1 MGIVT
6 KNTTA
11 HLSSCWIR
19 PWKFRDA
26 NTWSAFQT
34 VWKACIYYA
43 GGKAGKLNVNYSTIL
58 GQQFSMSLTNDQK
71 KRLRNVAHKLNPIVT
86 VGGNGLSENVQ
97 LEVDRAL
104 EDHELIKVKFAVG
117 DRDLKRQLIK
127 ELVDIVEAQLIQE
140 IGNIAVLFRPSDEP
154 NPKLSNLMR

>member
-1 MGIVT
+1 
-6 KNTTA
+6 
-11 HLSSCWIR
+11 
-19 PWKFRDA
+19 
-26 NTWSAFQT
+26 
-34 VWKACIYYA
+34 
-43 GGKAGKLNVNYSTIL
+43 
-58 GQQFSMSLTNDQK
+58 MSLTNDQK

>member
-1 MGIVT
+1 
-6 KNTTA
+6 
-11 HLSSCWIR
+11 
-19 PWKFRDA
+19 
-26 NTWSAFQT
+26 
-34 VWKACIYYA
+34 
-43 GGKAGKLNVNYSTIL
+43 
-58 GQQFSMSLTNDQK
+58 MSLTSEQK
-71 KRLRNVAHKLNPIVT
+71 KRLRNVAHTLNPIVM

-127 ELVDIVEAQLIQE
+127 ELVGIVEAELVQE
-140 IGNIAVLFRPSDEP
+140 IGNIAVLYRPAENP

>member
-1 MGIVT
+1 
-6 KNTTA
+6 
-11 HLSSCWIR
+11 
-19 PWKFRDA
+19 
-26 NTWSAFQT
+26 
-34 VWKACIYYA
+34 
-43 GGKAGKLNVNYSTIL
+43 
-58 GQQFSMSLTNDQK
+58 MSLTNDQK

-104 EDHELIKVKFAVG
+104 DDHELIKVKFAVG

-127 ELVDIVEAQLIQE
+127 ELVQIVEAELIQE
-140 IGNIAVLFRPSDEP
+140 IGNIAVLFRPADEP

>member
-1 MGIVT
+1 
-6 KNTTA
+6 
-11 HLSSCWIR
+11 
-19 PWKFRDA
+19 
-26 NTWSAFQT
+26 
-34 VWKACIYYA
+34 
-43 GGKAGKLNVNYSTIL
+43 
-58 GQQFSMSLTNDQK
+58 MSLTNDQK
-71 KRLRNVAHKLNPIVT
+71 KRLRNVAHNLNPIVT

-127 ELVDIVEAQLIQE
+127 ELVEIVEAQLIQE

>member
-1 MGIVT
+1 
-6 KNTTA
+6 
-11 HLSSCWIR
+11 
-19 PWKFRDA
+19 
-26 NTWSAFQT
+26 
-34 VWKACIYYA
+34 
-43 GGKAGKLNVNYSTIL
+43 
-58 GQQFSMSLTNDQK
+58 MSLTNDQK

-127 ELVDIVEAQLIQE
+127 ELVEIVEAQLIQE
-140 IGNIAVLFRPSDEP
+140 IGNIAVLFRPSDAP

>member
-1 MGIVT
+1 
-6 KNTTA
+6 
-11 HLSSCWIR
+11 
-19 PWKFRDA
+19 
-26 NTWSAFQT
+26 
-34 VWKACIYYA
+34 
-43 GGKAGKLNVNYSTIL
+43 
-58 GQQFSMSLTNDQK
+58 MSLTNDQK

-127 ELVDIVEAQLIQE
+127 ELVGIVEAELIQE
-140 IGNIAVLFRPSDEP
+140 IGNIAVLFRPADEP

>member
-1 MGIVT
+1 
-6 KNTTA
+6 
-11 HLSSCWIR
+11 
-19 PWKFRDA
+19 
-26 NTWSAFQT
+26 
-34 VWKACIYYA
+34 
-43 GGKAGKLNVNYSTIL
+43 
-58 GQQFSMSLTNDQK
+58 MSLTNDQK

-117 DRDLKRQLIK
+117 DRDLKRRLIK
-127 ELVDIVEAQLIQE
+127 ELVEIVEAQLIQE

>member
-1 MGIVT
+1 
-6 KNTTA
+6 
-11 HLSSCWIR
+11 
-19 PWKFRDA
+19 
-26 NTWSAFQT
+26 
-34 VWKACIYYA
+34 
-43 GGKAGKLNVNYSTIL
+43 
-58 GQQFSMSLTNDQK
+58 MSLTSEQK
-71 KRLRNVAHKLNPIVT
+71 KRLRNVAHKLNPIVM

-127 ELVDIVEAQLIQE
+127 ELVGIVEAELVQE
-140 IGNIAVLFRPSDEP
+140 IGNIAVLYRPSEDP

>member
-1 MGIVT
+1 
-6 KNTTA
+6 
-11 HLSSCWIR
+11 
-19 PWKFRDA
+19 
-26 NTWSAFQT
+26 
-34 VWKACIYYA
+34 
-43 GGKAGKLNVNYSTIL
+43 
-58 GQQFSMSLTNDQK
+58 MSLTNDQK

-127 ELVDIVEAQLIQE
+127 ELVAIVEAELIQE

>member
-1 MGIVT
+1 
-6 KNTTA
+6 
-11 HLSSCWIR
+11 
-19 PWKFRDA
+19 
-26 NTWSAFQT
+26 
-34 VWKACIYYA
+34 
-43 GGKAGKLNVNYSTIL
+43 
-58 GQQFSMSLTNDQK
+58 MSLTTDQK
-71 KRLRNVAHKLNPIVT
+71 KRLRNVAHTLNPVVT

-127 ELVDIVEAQLIQE
+127 ELVEIVEAQLVQE
-140 IGNIAVLFRPSDEP
+140 IGNIAVLFRPAENP